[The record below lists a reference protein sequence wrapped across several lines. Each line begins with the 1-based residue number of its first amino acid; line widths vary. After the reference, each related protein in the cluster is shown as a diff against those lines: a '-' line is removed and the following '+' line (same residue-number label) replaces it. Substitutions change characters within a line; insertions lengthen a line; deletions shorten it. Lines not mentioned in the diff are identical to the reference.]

1 MRFIKFWTCM
11 LSTAFTVSTATGMS
25 IGHKRLRLAVEV
37 LAATA
42 QDLLRDP
49 QLRDAIRAEFDT
61 RRGSGYEYRALLGD
75 RLPPL
80 DYRVNP

>member
-11 LSTAFTVSTATGMS
+11 LSTALTVAIATGMS
-25 IGHKRLRLAVEV
+25 IGHKGMHLAAKV

-49 QLRDAIRAEFDT
+49 QLRDAIRAEFDA